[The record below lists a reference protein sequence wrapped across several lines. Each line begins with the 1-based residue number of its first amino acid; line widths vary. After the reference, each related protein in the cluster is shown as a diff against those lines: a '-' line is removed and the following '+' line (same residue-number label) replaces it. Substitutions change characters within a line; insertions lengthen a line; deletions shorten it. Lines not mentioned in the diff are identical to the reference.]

1 MPPIGPHCL
10 VIVADPA
17 RAPLEAGLVEAVG
30 RRHGGTARWL
40 AEDSAAEILLDPRPT
55 RAALADMLAGRAL
68 DWALVPAAG
77 RKKRLLVSDM
87 DSTIIDIECIDEL
100 AAFVGIK
107 AEVAA
112 ITRRAMNGELDFAA
126 ALAERV
132 ALLEGVSES
141 AVAEICA
148 SRLRL
153 NPGARTLVSTMRGA
167 GALTILVSGG
177 FTLFTA
183 QVARLAGFERH
194 HGNRLELAHGRL
206 TGRVLPPVLGA
217 SAKLRTLDEA
227 AAELGCGRDA
237 ALAVGDGAN
246 DRPMLEAA
254 GLAVA
259 YRPHPVLA
267 VSADLVIDHGDLTAA
282 LYLQGYTAAGFA
294 AGPTR
299 RKA

>member
-1 MPPIGPHCL
+1 MPPTASRCL
-10 VIVADPA
+10 VLVADPQ
-17 RAPLEAGLVEAVG
+17 RAPLDPALVEAIG
-30 RRHGGTARWL
+30 RRHGGAARWL
-40 AEDSAAEILLDPRPT
+40 ADDAAAELLLDPCPP
-55 RAALADMLAGRAL
+55 RAVLAEMLAGRAL

-100 AAFVGIK
+100 ADFVGIK

-112 ITRRAMNGELDFAA
+112 ITRRAMNGELDFEA
-126 ALAERV
+126 ALVERV
-132 ALLEGVSES
+132 ALLEGVKES

-148 SRLRL
+148 TRLRL
-153 NPGARTLVSTMRGA
+153 NPGARALVSTMRAA

-183 QVARLAGFERH
+183 YVARLAGFERH
-194 HGNRLELAHGRL
+194 HGNRLEIEGGRL
-206 TGRVLPPVLGA
+206 TGRVLRPVLGA
-217 SAKLRTLDEA
+217 QAKLRALDEA
-227 AAELGCGRDA
+227 AAGLGLGRAA
-237 ALAVGDGAN
+237 ALALGDGAN

-267 VSADLVIDHGDLTAA
+267 AAADLVLAHADLAGA
-282 LYLQGYTAAGFA
+282 LYLQGYTAAELA
-294 AGPTR
+294 TA
-299 RKA
+299 

>member
-1 MPPIGPHCL
+1 MPSTDPHCL

-17 RAPLEAGLVEAVG
+17 RAPLEAELVEAIG
-30 RRHGGTARWL
+30 RRHGGAVRWL
-40 AEDSAAEILLDPRPT
+40 AEDAAAEILLDPCPP

-77 RKKRLLVSDM
+77 RRKQLLVSDM
-87 DSTIIDIECIDEL
+87 DSTIINIECIDEL
-100 AAFVGIK
+100 ADLVGIK

-112 ITRRAMNGELDFAA
+112 ITRRAMNGELDFEA

-132 ALLEGVSES
+132 ALLAGVEET
-141 AVAEICA
+141 AIAEICA

-153 NPGARTLVSTMRGA
+153 NPGARTLVSTMRAHGA
-167 GALTILVSGG
+167 STVLVSGG

-183 QVARLAGFERH
+183 HVARLAGFERH
-194 HGNRLELAHGRL
+194 HGNRLELARGRL
-206 TGRVLPPVLGA
+206 TGRVLPPILGA

-227 AAELGCGRDA
+227 AAGLGLDRRA
-237 ALAVGDGAN
+237 ALALGDGAN

-259 YRPHPVLA
+259 FRPHPVLA
-267 VSADLVIDHGDLTAA
+267 ASADLVIAHGDLTAA
-282 LYLQGYTAAGFA
+282 LYLQGYAAA
-294 AGPTR
+294 ELVD
-299 RKA
+299 